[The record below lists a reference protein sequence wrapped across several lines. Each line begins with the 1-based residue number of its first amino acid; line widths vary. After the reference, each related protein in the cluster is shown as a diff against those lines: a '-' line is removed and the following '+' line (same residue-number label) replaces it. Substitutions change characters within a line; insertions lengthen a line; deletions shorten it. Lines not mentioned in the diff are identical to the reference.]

1 MKKRSTYTAL
11 ALVGLMNWLTPC
23 PVAANQKTYETGFN
37 SISRI
42 STDLYKA
49 LDSKKRGRLLPV
61 PILLEKYPT
70 PYLQPSTY
78 SDGTN
83 TWQAVYVSTGLVNFL
98 NTLAHAKALEGTDRS
113 AYSQYLANLRTANS
127 SLPELQPVANSWS
140 FDTMNHQ
147 VSHFNQMA
155 GALVAVEM
163 AHHYLGHYKKYEAK
177 LKDAQGN
184 PVSLNSVITPQ
195 EWHDAVIKGA
205 KNALACGLGADGLK
219 LVLETLENKETRPT
233 WSIYFVPPQANIT
246 KAKRELTRLEK
257 DFFMIEK

>member
-1 MKKRSTYTAL
+1 MTKKSTCTAL
-11 ALVGLMNWLTPC
+11 ALAGLMTWLNPC
-23 PVAANQKTYETGFN
+23 PALATQKSYETGFN
-37 SISRI
+37 SISKI

-49 LDSKKRGRLLPV
+49 LDAKKRGRLLPV

-70 PYLQPSTY
+70 PYLEPSTY

-83 TWQAVYVSTGLVNFL
+83 TWQAIYVSAGLVNLL
-98 NTLAHAKALEGTDRS
+98 NSLAHAKALEGTDRS
-113 AYSQYLANLRTANS
+113 AFSRYVTELRSANS

-140 FDTMNHQ
+140 FDTMNYQ

-155 GALVAVEM
+155 GALIAIEM
-163 AHHYLGHYKKYEAK
+163 AHHYLGHYKKYQGK

-184 PVSLNSVITPQ
+184 PVSINAVITPQ
-195 EWHDAVIKGA
+195 DWHDAVMKGA

-219 LVLETLENKETRPT
+219 LVLETLENKNTRPA
-233 WSIYFVPPQANIT
+233 WSIYLLPPQANVA